1 MEVDKNLHCYSAY
14 NLGVRS
20 SLLLPELPTV
30 APAEATTDITIR
42 LQPVRQSTGN
52 GNHDLEYS
60 YSITKTKAHLY
71 FPQIGTFQMENG
83 SEMNIFPLPNVEE
96 RLIRLPLLGAAL
108 AVLLYQR
115 GKFVLHASAVAIDEE
130 AVVFV
135 GNKGYGK
142 STMAAMLCSRG
153 HQLLADDT
161 VVVDLDVAERHIVLP
176 GFPQF
181 KLYPDAVMA
190 TSNDDPEKLEEVAS
204 NLMKRSRWADN
215 FCKEALPLRA
225 IFVLSEGTDV
235 RISQLIPQETIKYL
249 ISNTYMARFSSD
261 WLRGIAAANLQPCAA
276 IANQIPVYLLERP
289 RNISALEDVAL
300 AVEEQVR
307 FSSSNS

>member
-1 MEVDKNLHCYSAY
+1 MHYYSAY
-14 NLGVRS
+14 NLKIRS
-20 SLLLPELPTV
+20 SLLLPELPILNS
-30 APAEATTDITIR
+30 AEAKSDINIQVGVVER
-42 LQPVRQSTGN
+42 PLSNDNPEP
-52 GNHDLEYS
+52 EYY
-60 YSITKTKAHLY
+60 YSITKTEARLY
-71 FPQIGTFQMENG
+71 FPEIGTFLMENG
-83 SEMNIFPLPNVEE
+83 RKISVTPLPNVEE
-96 RLIRLPLLGAAL
+96 RLVRLPLLGAAL
-108 AVLLYQR
+108 ATLLYQR
-115 GKFVLHASAVAIDEE
+115 GKFVLHASAVAIDKE

-135 GNKGYGK
+135 GNKGFGK

-161 VVVDLDVAERHIVLP
+161 VVVDLDESEQYIVLP

-204 NLMKRSRWADN
+204 NFLKRSRRADN
-215 FCKEALPLRA
+215 FCQEALPLRA
-225 IFVLSEGTDV
+225 IFVLNEGTDV
-235 RISQLIPQETIKYL
+235 RISQLAPQEIIKHL
-249 ISNTYMARFSSD
+249 LSNTYMARFSSD
-261 WLRGIAAANLQPCAA
+261 WLGGIAAANLQQCAA

-289 RNISALEDVAL
+289 RDISVLEDVAS

>member
-1 MEVDKNLHCYSAY
+1 MHRYSAY
-14 NLGVRS
+14 NLAISS
-20 SLLLPELPTV
+20 SLLLPELPILSS
-30 APAEATTDITIR
+30 AEAKKDITIR
-42 LQPVRQSTGN
+42 LEPIKRPLSN
-52 GNHDLEYS
+52 DNLDSEYS
-60 YSITKTKAHLY
+60 YSITKAEAHLY
-71 FPQIGTFQMENG
+71 FPEIGTFLMENG
-83 SEMNIFPLPNVEE
+83 RRMTVFPLPNVEE
-96 RLIRLPLLGAAL
+96 RLVRLPLLGAAL

-115 GKFVLHASAVAIDEE
+115 GKFVLHASAIGIDGE
-130 AVVFV
+130 AVIFV

-153 HQLLADDT
+153 HHLLADDT
-161 VVVDLDVAERHIVLP
+161 VVVDLDESEHYIILP

-204 NLMKRSRWADN
+204 NLMKRSRRADN
-215 FCKEALPLRA
+215 FCKESLPLRA
-225 IFVLSEGTDV
+225 IFVLSEGTEL
-235 RISQLIPQETIKYL
+235 RISQLIPQETIKHL

-261 WLRGIAAANLQPCAA
+261 WQRGIAATNLQQCAA

-289 RNISALEDVAL
+289 RDISALEDVAL

>member
-1 MEVDKNLHCYSAY
+1 MSLDENMHFYSAY
-14 NLGVRS
+14 NLGICS
-20 SLLLPELPTV
+20 SLLLPELPSV
-30 APAEATTDITIR
+30 PPSKATEDITIR
-42 LQPVRQSTGN
+42 LQPVRQSTVN
-52 GNHDLEYS
+52 GNHDPEYS
-60 YSITKTKAHLY
+60 YSISKNKAHLY
-71 FPQIGTFQMENG
+71 FQEVGTFQIENG
-83 SEMNIFPLPNVEE
+83 TEITILPLPNVEE

-115 GKFVLHASAVAIDEE
+115 GKFVLHASAVAIDKE

-161 VVVDLDVAERHIVLP
+161 VVVDLDESEHYIILP

-181 KLYPDAVMA
+181 KLYPDAVIA

-204 NLMKRSRWADN
+204 NFLKRSRRADN
-215 FCKEALPLRA
+215 FCQEALPLRA
-225 IFVLSEGTDV
+225 IFVLNEGTDV
-235 RISQLIPQETIKYL
+235 RISQLAPQEIIKHL
-249 ISNTYMARFSSD
+249 LSNTYMARFSSD
-261 WLRGIAAANLQPCAA
+261 WLCGIAAANLQQCAA

-289 RNISALEDVAL
+289 RDISILEDVAL

-307 FSSSNS
+307 ISSRNS